1 MSLKIIANNY
11 GLVLPEGCQ
20 LAIVKSGQIIDQGQH
35 IADEVFNAAGQVYLD
50 AMDKYIDSNII
61 KDISKRA

>member
-35 IADEVFNAAGQVYLD
+35 IAEEVFNAAGQVYLD
-50 AMDKYIDSNII
+50 AMDKYIDQNQI
-61 KDISKRA
+61 KVIAQTA